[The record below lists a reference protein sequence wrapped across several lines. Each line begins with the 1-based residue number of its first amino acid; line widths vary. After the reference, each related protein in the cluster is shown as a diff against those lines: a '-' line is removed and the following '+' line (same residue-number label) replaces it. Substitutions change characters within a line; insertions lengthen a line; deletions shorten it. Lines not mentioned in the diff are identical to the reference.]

1 MSNCGCI
8 ESTPAATA
16 PPNCSPI
23 PAYVDP
29 PTTETEPCCLACV
42 YDELTVEWTKPEE
55 ETEIPLPVC
64 DSSRYMQG
72 QCVFVLGT
80 NGLGGTYSIT
90 AILDDAITVEPHDG
104 ANFDVG
110 GPGNVVGGRVFL
122 LPSCPL
128 TQQALIDI
136 VSPEFPD
143 DFVLEVHASSDTT
156 HGFSLSVVD
165 GKIKLVYN
173 QTNFEAQVLSYL
185 QNLGVTFFKPV
196 VNTVKLDLFNM
207 PNPDPLA
214 NATGTIDVATDFGV
228 VVPANATH
236 VRLRVHFEVMAGNSV
251 GAVAG
256 DESHIV
262 ASLGF
267 NGSPQFAIEQYSQNV
282 TPAVNS
288 TEGFALRNASWT
300 HVNMDIPLTAG
311 QVTWSFTHTLY
322 PTTGKAAA
330 GNDADAY
337 VRLLGFLITP

>member
-1 MSNCGCI
+1 MSNCGCNN
-8 ESTPAATA
+8 STPAATA

-173 QTNFEAQVLSYL
+173 QTNFEAQVATALG
-185 QNLGVTFFKPV
+185 NLGVTYFQPELTDTPLILEATGTL
-196 VNTVKLDLFNM
+196 NTS
-207 PNPDPLA
+207 PYQS
-214 NATGTIDVATDFGV
+214 TGTIDYATDFGTS
-228 VVPANATH
+228 VPAGATH
-236 VRLRVHFEVMAGNSV
+236 ALMRVKFRLSAYESTAGEDAESTGTIEFEGNAATAVHNTAQHTGASNAVGVNQGHVNTVDVLRLVPIDAG
-251 GAVAG
+251 
-256 DESHIV
+256 ESDWV
-262 ASLGF
+262 LDVTAY
-267 NGSPQFAIEQYSQNV
+267 P
-282 TPAVNS
+282 TPAGVNDS
-288 TEGFALRNASWT
+288 
-300 HVNMDIPLTAG
+300 
-311 QVTWSFTHTLY
+311 
-322 PTTGKAAA
+322 
-330 GNDADAY
+330 ADALVHVY
-337 VRLLGFLITP
+337 LVGWLIAL